1 MEKTLGEKRIRTSF
15 NVSGNDAVAKIKNKT
30 AELIDDLQAI
40 KNDEVSKTY
49 EHSEDVMK
57 FLSGEKLRLIA
68 LAQTAYEESCMW
80 AVKAL
85 TI

>member
-15 NVSGNDAVAKIKNKT
+15 NVSGNDAVSKIKNKT

-49 EHSEDVMK
+49 
-57 FLSGEKLRLIA
+57 
-68 LAQTAYEESCMW
+68 
-80 AVKAL
+80 
-85 TI
+85 

>member
-30 AELIDDLQAI
+30 AELIDDLQTI

-49 EHSEDVMK
+49 GLYYRFK
-57 FLSGEKLRLIA
+57 KTPFA
-68 LAQTAYEESCMW
+68 
-80 AVKAL
+80 
-85 TI
+85 